1 MQYRHRKLHRSV
13 TEIRK
18 SLNPLPNR
26 SSVKPMPHTLTR
38 PPHTAT
44 ANPHHKPPLTP
55 PPLTAILFPTP

>member
-1 MQYRHRKLHRSV
+1 
-13 TEIRK
+13 
-18 SLNPLPNR
+18 
-26 SSVKPMPHTLTR
+26 MPHTLTR